1 MTSDKQRLDGEIN
14 TRVLARLTI
23 ALLVLVAVAMVL
35 MWFLTTSLYEQ
46 EKAGDPPPPLMIE
59 ARVQHLPPNPR
70 LQSDPFVELDLL
82 RAAQDAQLNSYGW
95 VDESTGL
102 AHIPIDRAMDLLVA
116 NGLPTTPVA
125 DEAPDE
131 QPSGDGR

>member
-1 MTSDKQRLDGEIN
+1 MNSKGVNGEIN
-14 TRVLARLTI
+14 IKALGRLTI
-23 ALLVLVAVAMVL
+23 GLLVLVALAMVF

-59 ARVQHLPPNPR
+59 ARVPHLPPNPR
-70 LQSDPFVELDLL
+70 LQSEPFVELDLL
-82 RAAQDAQLNSYGW
+82 RSTQNAQLNSYGW

-116 NGLPTTPVA
+116 NGLPSTPMV
-125 DEAPDE
+125 DEAIEEQEQE
-131 QPSGDGR
+131 QPGD